1 MRNLILFIFL
11 VAVTQT
17 AFGQWYWGS
26 KSGRSAAVNLTDRIA
41 SSKDI
46 TIGIGSDDP
55 TTTPKNDSQGSLYL
69 NSTGLYR
76 KTDNGSSTNWSAA
89 LFGSPGTGT
98 DECIARWNGTGVFV
112 LQDSVVCI
120 TDLGV
125 ITGITQLNV
134 DNLRLDGNDLSST
147 NVNGNITVTPN
158 GSGVVDVAS
167 SVLFGTNDNY
177 LGDRLGTFNLYI
189 GVNSGLNSNSSSN
202 SNVGLGYQTLYF
214 NTSGQQNMAIGYNS
228 MLTNTTGNA
237 NTAIGDNSLRTNS
250 TGVASVAIGTGALY
264 FSVAD
269 SNTSVGHNSSLNTSS
284 GSSNTVVG
292 RQALLTNQTGSNNVA
307 LGFEAGYSATGSGNV
322 FLGYQAGRA
331 ETGSNRLYI
340 DNSSSAEPL
349 IGGSFS
355 SDEVTIGGNL
365 IVTGLT
371 ASLPVKTNASK
382 QLVSAAID
390 LASATEVTGVLDE
403 PNGGTNQSTYTTGDL
418 LYASGANTLTK
429 RGIGSS
435 GDILTVVGGV
445 PAWAVPAPAGVLSIG
460 LLDTLPKSFDGAA
473 ISSSVLY
480 MQTADATHAG
490 LISSQDQ
497 TIAGAKTFSTPIALN
512 SGGTNKSLTANN
524 GGLVWSDSDSMEITS
539 PGTAGQAV
547 IWNGSAAPSAFNP
560 TTANVIYGG
569 TGGVL
574 AHSDGMKYQA
584 STSSLTV
591 GAVVANSTTIP
602 SRMNVMTTTQK
613 NAVTDLEEGK
623 YVWDSDVNKQYNY
636 NGSAWELVTSTAD
649 VVVAPGTGTAVYSVV
664 AFGGASATTVCSSSP
679 CTLYGTGLKGEISS
693 VTRSSTGTYA
703 VVMSRTYT
711 NLICHFFARG
721 PSDVIVRQDGGFYGS
736 STNTIANAIAVTRS
750 GGAPE
755 DSFGSVQC
763 FGN

>member
-1 MRNLILFIFL
+1 MRNLVLFVFL
-11 VAVTQT
+11 VAITQT

-55 TTTPKNDSQGSLYL
+55 TTAPKNDTAGSLYL
-69 NSTGLYR
+69 NSTALYR
-76 KTDNGSSTNWSAA
+76 KSDDGSSTNWDA
-89 LFGSPGTGT
+89 L
-98 DECIARWNGTGVFV
+98 
-112 LQDSVVCI
+112 
-120 TDLGV
+120 
-125 ITGITQLNV
+125 
-134 DNLRLDGNDLSST
+134 
-147 NVNGNITVTPN
+147 
-158 GSGVVDVAS
+158 
-167 SVLFGTNDNY
+167 
-177 LGDRLGTFNLYI
+177 
-189 GVNSGLNSNSSSN
+189 
-202 SNVGLGYQTLYF
+202 
-214 NTSGQQNMAIGYNS
+214 
-228 MLTNTTGNA
+228 
-237 NTAIGDNSLRTNS
+237 
-250 TGVASVAIGTGALY
+250 
-264 FSVAD
+264 
-269 SNTSVGHNSSLNTSS
+269 
-284 GSSNTVVG
+284 
-292 RQALLTNQTGSNNVA
+292 ALL
-307 LGFEAGYSATGSGNV
+307 
-322 FLGYQAGRA
+322 
-331 ETGSNRLYI
+331 
-340 DNSSSAEPL
+340 P
-349 IGGSFS
+349 
-355 SDEVTIGGNL
+355 
-365 IVTGLT
+365 
-371 ASLPVKTNASK
+371 
-382 QLVSAAID
+382 ID
-390 LASATEVTGVLDE
+390 LASDVTGLLPGANMTPMVGASGVVNGTQGAVPQPLIANELQFLRGDATWATPTDTGVTAVGTIDSQTKSFDGLVISGSTIYAQNADATHPGMVSSASQTIAGNKTLTGTTRLSGLTGPFPLQIDASEDIVAQAIDLSTTQVTGVLDE

-418 LYASGANTLTK
+418 LYASGANTLSK
-429 RGIGSS
+429 RAVGSS
-435 GDILTVVGGV
+435 GDVLTVVGGL
-445 PAWAVPAPAGVLSIG
+445 PAWASPAPSGVQSIG
-460 LLDTLPKSFDGAA
+460 FLDTLPKSFDGAA

-497 TIAGAKTFSTPIALN
+497 TISGAKTFSTPIALN

-524 GGLVWSDSDSMEITS
+524 GGLVWTDSDSMEITS

-547 IWNGSAAPSAFNP
+547 LWGGAGAPTGFNP
-560 TTANVIYGG
+560 TTTHVVYGG
-569 TGGVL
+569 TGGAL
-574 AHSDGMKYQA
+574 ADSAGMRYQE
-584 STSSLTV
+584 STQSLTV
-591 GAVVANSTTIP
+591 GAFIAGSTTVP
-602 SRMNVMTTTQK
+602 SRMNSVTTTQK
-613 NAVTDLEEGK
+613 NAISGPVEGN